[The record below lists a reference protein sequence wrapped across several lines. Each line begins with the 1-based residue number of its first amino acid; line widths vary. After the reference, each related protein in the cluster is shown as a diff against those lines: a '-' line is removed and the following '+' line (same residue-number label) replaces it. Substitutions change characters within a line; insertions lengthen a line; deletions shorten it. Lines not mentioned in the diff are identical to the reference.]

1 MTAAPHP
8 FIIRHDGRDLA
19 GLEWGSGDDHVVL
32 LHPNGFC
39 AGLFDPLARP
49 LATDHHVVP
58 VDIAGHGCSSALPQ
72 DYLTFTPLA
81 TDVIAA
87 LHGPGIASAPPH
99 RQSSRRCVA
108 HPLAHPAHSR
118 FPPP

>member
-39 AGLFDPLARP
+39 AGLFDPLARR
-49 LATDHHVVP
+49 LATDHHVVA
-58 VDIAGHGCSSALPQ
+58 VDLAGHGCSSDLPQ
-72 DYLTFTPLA
+72 DDLTFPRLA
-81 TDVIAA
+81 SDLNEIGRAA
-87 LHGPGIASAPPH
+87 GRERECQYVWISG
-99 RQSSRRCVA
+99 VA
-108 HPLAHPAHSR
+108 
-118 FPPP
+118 

>member
-39 AGLFDPLARP
+39 AGLFDPLARR
-49 LATDHHVVP
+49 LATDHHVVA
-58 VDIAGHGCSSALPQ
+58 VDLAGQGCSSAPSQ
-72 DYLTFTPLA
+72 DDLTFTRLRSEEHTSEPQPLMHI
-81 TDVIAA
+81 TYA
-87 LHGPGIASAPPH
+87 LLCLKKKKNTR
-99 RQSSRRCVA
+99 RQ
-108 HPLAHPAHSR
+108 
-118 FPPP
+118 

>member
-39 AGLFDPLARP
+39 AGLFDPLARR
-49 LATDHHVVP
+49 LATDHPVVA
-58 VDIAGHGCSSALPQ
+58 VDLAGHGCSSALPQ
-72 DYLTFTPLA
+72 DDSTFNRP
-81 TDVIAA
+81 
-87 LHGPGIASAPPH
+87 ASDRSAKP
-99 RQSSRRCVA
+99 RVGTWCGSEVRCMWRLR
-108 HPLAHPAHSR
+108 HEKKKT
-118 FPPP
+118 